1 MRYRTRTCMVLNL
14 STNNINTIKPS
25 LRRRSVSESDTD
37 PMASS
42 SDTPLYRNNIIS
54 VGRAVSQPNV
64 FGLGLINSIDEIYVL
79 VVWVELVSSL

>member
-1 MRYRTRTCMVLNL
+1 M
-14 STNNINTIKPS
+14 
-25 LRRRSVSESDTD
+25 SESDTD

-64 FGLGLINSIDEIYVL
+64 FGLGLINSIDDL
-79 VVWVELVSSL
+79 TTNQRSSLETRAAEVLRRFEVMKTDISKWKTSEEHHFVSIN